1 MLIYSSRS
9 LLAKTFLL
17 PSSFF
22 RGKKPLSK
30 LTKKRRA
37 KMKGRVQESL
47 ILLFT
52 FLVVFL
58 FNFRCLAEPVLS
70 GKVGVKEPFNQIF
83 EPELFDLHHPLVNY
97 YVEQFGNG
105 DFSLRMKRLER
116 YENMIRKV
124 LKEAGVPEELMFV
137 SLVESGG
144 LPKARGKDGS
154 GAAGLWQLTPSTA
167 RSIGLTVNKRIDE
180 RLDPFR
186 STFAVAR
193 FFRELY
199 EKFHSW
205 PLVLAAFNM
214 GENALLNKLAKH
226 QTTDFNDLCK
236 RGAIPKQTRNY
247 IFKVYAAARLGRK
260 TEVKQEETKHLAIAD
275 LTLNVMLP
283 KSLTVKE
290 LAELTETPVHVLMKM
305 NPSFVSPSTI
315 IKKGTYVTIPLEAK

>member
-1 MLIYSSRS
+1 
-9 LLAKTFLL
+9 
-17 PSSFF
+17 
-22 RGKKPLSK
+22 
-30 LTKKRRA
+30 
-37 KMKGRVQESL
+37 MKGRVQGSL

-52 FLVVFL
+52 FLVMFL
-58 FNFRCLAEPVLS
+58 LNFRCYAEPALT
-70 GKVGVKEPFNQIF
+70 GRIGVRELFNQIF
-83 EPELFDLHHPLVNY
+83 ESEVFDLHHPLVNY
-97 YVEQFGNG
+97 YLERFGNG

-116 YENMIRKV
+116 YESMIRKV
-124 LKEAGVPEELMFV
+124 LRENGVPEELIFV

-193 FFRELY
+193 LFRELY

-226 QTTDFNDLCK
+226 KTTDFNDLCK

-260 TEVKQEETKHLAIAD
+260 AELKQEEMKHIAKTD
-275 LTLNVMLP
+275 FTLNVMLP

-290 LAELTETPVHVLMKM
+290 LAELTETPVNVLMHM
-305 NPSFVSPSTI
+305 NPSFTSPSTM
-315 IKKGTYVTIPLEAK
+315 IKKGTYVTIPLEVK